1 MKKLISSLSVLCLCA
16 VFSGYATTYYI
27 GPAGSDA
34 NDGLSP
40 ATAFGTF
47 LTATETLANND
58 TLIILAGVYTNPANR
73 LAVTEPQ
80 LHLGYKTNTTFLT
93 GVTYKGEGPDKTILY
108 IDAAAPGATVTD
120 ARIIR
125 LYGTNNKV
133 ESLAIKG
140 DLNGTSWWY
149 PVVYCI
155 NAFNNCVISNIYIKF
170 PDSQVDRAGISPVWN
185 NSVTNLLVTHC
196 LVDGGG
202 LGVRDFNNACF
213 HYTTFRNCTLVNQ
226 RDIGNSARGAGVI
239 VEGCDGTIIKSSIMM
254 NQTRYAIQLWNP
266 AVGAS
271 TTTVENCI
279 WYGATNGFI
288 YYTSANTVAN
298 ESGTL
303 NVDPNLQTDPLGLPY
318 CSPLTY
324 ASYGWRVVPEPA
336 AGLVLGL
343 LALAGLRRK

>member
-1 MKKLISSLSVLCLCA
+1 MKKLVGSLTALCLCA
-16 VFSGYATTYYI
+16 VFSGYAVTYYI

-47 LTATETLANND
+47 LTATETVNDGD
-58 TLIILAGVYTNPANR
+58 TLVILTGVYTNPVNR
-73 LAVTEPQ
+73 VGTNPQ
-80 LHLGYKTNTTFLT
+80 VYFGQKTNNTFLS
-93 GVTYKGEGPDKTILY
+93 GVTYRGEGPDKTIFWM
-108 IDAAAPGATVTD
+108 DSNTVPSNVWNS
-120 ARIIR
+120 RFIR
-125 LYGTNNKV
+125 FLGTNNKL
-133 ESLAIKG
+133 ESFALKGELAG
-140 DLNGTSWWY
+140 DDWWG
-149 PVVYCI
+149 PIVYVI
-155 NAFNNCVISNIYIKF
+155 NSFSGCVISNIYIKF
-170 PDSQVDRAGISPVWN
+170 PDSQVNRTGISPVWN

-202 LGVRDFNNACF
+202 IGVRDFNNACF

-226 RDIGNSARGAGVI
+226 RDIGNAARGAGVI
-239 VEGCDGTIIKSSIMM
+239 VEGNDGTIIKNSIMM
-254 NQTRYAIQLWNP
+254 NQTRYGIQLWNP
-266 AVGAS
+266 LAGVA

-288 YYTSANTVAN
+288 YLTSAATVAN

-303 NVDPNLQTDPLGLPY
+303 NVDPNLQTDALGLPY

-324 ASYGWRVVPEPA
+324 ASYGWRAVPEPTVT
-336 AGLVLGL
+336 LVLGL